1 MHILLCLSSNEHKT
15 PNLFKF
21 SSSPLFPHTHFHNIH
36 EMIYYMNT
44 FCSGCIY
51 MTALATVGRLREI
64 INPIILLSAAPYQLE
79 GTSGLSDLLPTSLCQ
94 HVWTL
99 KSSLSGNKIY
109 SSAFSQDANAVLEMC
124 QKHSPFHF

>member
-1 MHILLCLSSNEHKT
+1 
-15 PNLFKF
+15 
-21 SSSPLFPHTHFHNIH
+21 
-36 EMIYYMNT
+36 MNT

-51 MTALATVGRLREI
+51 MTALETVGRLREI

-99 KSSLSGNKIY
+99 KSSSMSGNKIY